1 MEPLTT
7 AAIAV
12 STLILKKAFEKTGDK
27 LGEAVSSQIGGL
39 MQLFNKK
46 QLAKTEAIAQAETS
60 ADFTLAVAELET
72 AARTDY
78 EVSQAILAVET
89 AVKADPQLFQKIQT
103 AIQAVRDETTL
114 IQNNAKLAEKIGL
127 VVQGGTVNLQNLSF

>member
-27 LGEAVSSQIGGL
+27 LGEAVSNQITGL
-39 MQLFNKK
+39 MQLLKK
-46 QLAKTEAIAQAETS
+46 KPLAKTEAITKDEPS
-60 ADFTLAVAELET
+60 ADFKQAVSELET
-72 AARTDY
+72 AAKNDH
-78 EVSQAILAVET
+78 EISQAILAIET
-89 AVKADPQLFQKIQT
+89 AVKADPDLLQKIHET
-103 AIQAVRDETTL
+103 AQAIENEPTL

-127 VVQGGTVNLQNLSF
+127 VVQGGKVEIQTFSF